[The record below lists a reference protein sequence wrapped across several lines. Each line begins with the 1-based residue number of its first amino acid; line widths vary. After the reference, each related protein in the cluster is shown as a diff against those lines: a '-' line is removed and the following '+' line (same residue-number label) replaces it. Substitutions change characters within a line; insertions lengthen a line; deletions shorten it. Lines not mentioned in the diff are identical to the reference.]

1 MPKFHFIA
9 LLVAQLAAAI
19 ALAGCGLPYLQIRQ
33 QLSPLQ
39 GQPLSAA
46 IARLGNPDGEIQ
58 MFGKRIIEWKRQPGI
73 DKDGD
78 DQECVVRA
86 VMNGDMIEEIRFTGD
101 EAQCYRFAETLA
113 AQ

>member
-1 MPKFHFIA
+1 MRKSCLIRHLA
-9 LLVAQLAAAI
+9 ALAAALV
-19 ALAGCGLPYLQIRQ
+19 LAGCGLPYLQIRQ

-46 IARLGNPDGEIQ
+46 VAKLGNPDGESQ
-58 MFGKRIIEWKRQPGI
+58 MFGKRVVEWKRQPAV

-86 VMNGDMIEEIRFTGD
+86 FMRGDIIEEIRFTGD
-101 EAQCYRFAETLA
+101 EAQCYRYAETLGNS
-113 AQ
+113 